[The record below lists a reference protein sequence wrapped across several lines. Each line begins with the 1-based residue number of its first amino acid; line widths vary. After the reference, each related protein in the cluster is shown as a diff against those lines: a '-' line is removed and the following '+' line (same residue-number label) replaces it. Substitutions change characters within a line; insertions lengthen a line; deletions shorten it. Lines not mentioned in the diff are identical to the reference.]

1 MADQMQRVCPGL
13 PYPHI
18 TPFGVDSGVFAPR
31 PMFRDPGCITVG
43 TVKKLEYGYG
53 IDILVRAFAQAR
65 KRLLQGRPGD
75 AARLRLLIV
84 GGGTGMAALGR
95 LRQRLGLSGVAKYSG
110 ASPP

>member
-53 IDILVRAFAQAR
+53 IDILVRAFAEAR
-65 KRLLQGRPGD
+65 KRLLQGPPQTPLVSGCSSSEAGRD
-75 AARLRLLIV
+75 
-84 GGGTGMAALGR
+84 MAALGR
-95 LRQRLGLSGVAKYSG
+95 LRRSLACPVW
-110 ASPP
+110 PR